1 MKLRIFALSLLV
13 TFSLASCA
21 AFDPVNLGVIQFENG
36 NYDKAASFWNGP
48 AQEGNMYAQHN
59 VGILWLNGF
68 GSTPKNP
75 NEASHWF
82 IRAAR
87 QGYVPSMYLLA
98 TLQFEFGYTEAAYS
112 WAYLA
117 ARWGHNESQVLLRQ
131 KGYDVPEPDLLI
143 AQQRELERQ
152 EAEAAERTEN
162 ALIFAAALLGATGNY
177 YANKYK
183 NRTEALKRR
192 TERQQTYPTSPPRR
206 TQQQSGYTPKPF
218 VNSFMTNERKSVDV
232 ENTRPKSHWWTSKR
246 EQQST
251 RSSEST
257 QRESAPSPITVDQ
270 VSTTQCTYDADC
282 SGGQVCIRDLNQYKG
297 VCAVPSRESRES
309 LDLSPRSPFEIERG
323 RERACTG
330 NAHCPVGYYCSS
342 KINACVRKGN

>member
-1 MKLRIFALSLLV
+1 MKFRTFALSLLFAF
-13 TFSLASCA
+13 TLASCA

-59 VGILWLNGF
+59 VGLLWLNGL
-68 GSTPKNP
+68 GNTPKDTG
-75 NEASHWF
+75 EASHWF

-98 TLQFEFGYTEAAYS
+98 TLQFEAGYTEAAHS

-117 ARWGHNESQVLLRQ
+117 ARWGHHESQVLLRQ

-162 ALIFAAALLGATGNY
+162 ALIFAAALLGAAGNY
-177 YANKYK
+177 YTKKSEA
-183 NRTEALKRR
+183 RTEALKRK
-192 TERQQTYPTSPPRR
+192 TERQQTYPSSNSRPK
-206 TQQQSGYTPKPF
+206 QQQSGYTPKPF
-218 VNSFMTNERKSVDV
+218 VNSFMNNERKSVDA

-251 RSSEST
+251 GFSEST
-257 QRESAPSPITVDQ
+257 QRKSAPSPMTVDQ
-270 VSTTQCTYDADC
+270 VSATQCTYDADC
-282 SGGQVCIRDLNQYKG
+282 AGGQICIRDLNRYKG
-297 VCAVPSRESRES
+297 VCAVPSRESRET
-309 LDLSPRSPFEIERG
+309 LDLNPRSPFEIKRG
-323 RERACTG
+323 SERACRG
-330 NAHCPVGYYCSS
+330 NTDCKIGYYCSS
-342 KINACVRKGN
+342 EINACVRKGD